1 MGMGKGMMGMDCDMD
16 VDGNCLID
24 SATCAAMMADGKI
37 DSADCLRMENG
48 KCAINSSAC
57 MKSMHAGKMMGMSS
71 AECKAACEAKGI
83 DCSDP
88 AACPE
93 MMKSCS
99 MHGKMKC
106 SEECMEDCKAK
117 GIDCSDA
124 KACPSMKK
132 DCCKK

>member
-1 MGMGKGMMGMDCDMD
+1 
-16 VDGNCLID
+16 
-24 SATCAAMMADGKI
+24 MA
-37 DSADCLRMENG
+37 ENG
-48 KCAINSSAC
+48 KCAISSAAC
-57 MKSMHAGKMMGMSS
+57 MKSMHGGMMKCS
-71 AECKAACEAKGI
+71 AECKAECEAKGI

-88 AACPE
+88 AACPM

-106 SEECMEDCKAK
+106 SKECMEECKAK

-124 KACPSMKK
+124 TACPTMMK